1 MPRKIV
7 SNKHKISKE
16 LQTCFAG
23 FLEYAVPARLSRNL
37 RNMLLLWLIHEKD
50 SLPDY
55 TDDLLHDLNELF
67 RLLDGVE
74 KSELI

>member
-1 MPRKIV
+1 MKTDIT

-16 LQTCFAG
+16 LQTRFAE
-23 FLEYAVPARLSRNL
+23 FLEYATPARLSRNL

-50 SLPDY
+50 ALPDY

-67 RLLDGVE
+67 QLLDVAE
-74 KSELI
+74 QA

>member
-1 MPRKIV
+1 MKTKPT
-7 SNKHKISKE
+7 SNKHEISKE
-16 LQTCFAG
+16 LQTRFAE
-23 FLEYAVPARLSRNL
+23 FLEYADPTRLSRNL

-67 RLLDGVE
+67 KLLDGADE
-74 KSELI
+74 S